1 MDKYTVNDSDKRT
14 VNIDKA
20 TEGRKEQKNFVTY
33 VEHMFFSPVFVR

>member
-20 TEGRKEQKNFVTY
+20 TEGRKEQKKLCY
-33 VEHMFFSPVFVR
+33 VC